1 MNTAKFAV
9 YNIDKYI
16 IFKLYFDKYY
26 ILINY
31 FKKVVEKRLREIAKI
46 ILLRIGPKK
55 NIYNIIYTQINLVY
69 DIY

>member
-1 MNTAKFAV
+1 
-9 YNIDKYI
+9 
-16 IFKLYFDKYY
+16 
-26 ILINY
+26 
-31 FKKVVEKRLREIAKI
+31 VEKRLREIAKI